1 MDNGNNFFKKN
12 WLTLILI
19 ALLGGV
25 SIMWIKNMNETK
37 AKEEAAVEK
46 ADSGAV
52 ASQEAV
58 ASLAGTMAKE
68 DSIPQETAD
77 PLKDEPVVR
86 LRPSLI
92 KGPACMVANT
102 FESYYPRNVIDGNR
116 ATAWGLESYQGSSG
130 TFVFRMPCRRLDH
143 ILVWN
148 GNWGEMGTWEDN
160 ARVRRLTI
168 SKKDAKGETTFIGSF
183 TLSNRHQSQTLRFD
197 FGAPETRDIETLIVK
212 ASGKYQGIL
221 FQDLYLAELIFFG
234 NK

>member
-58 ASLAGTMAKE
+58 DSLAGTMAKE

-102 FESYYPRNVIDGNR
+102 FESYYPRNVIDGKLAAYIGTKEGIKEGDKFDVFEAVVSEKDPNMTDWKPVGKIKVAKKGLWDNSEGAGQPIEGR
-116 ATAWGLESYQGSSG
+116 AYDKKEEQAGNSSLKC
-130 TFVFRMPCRRLDH
+130 TFFEGKVGKLGEGNLIRL
-143 ILVWN
+143 
-148 GNWGEMGTWEDN
+148 
-160 ARVRRLTI
+160 A
-168 SKKDAKGETTFIGSF
+168 
-183 TLSNRHQSQTLRFD
+183 
-197 FGAPETRDIETLIVK
+197 
-212 ASGKYQGIL
+212 GK
-221 FQDLYLAELIFFG
+221 
-234 NK
+234 

>member
-25 SIMWIKNMNETK
+25 SIMWIKDMNETK

-58 ASLAGTMAKE
+58 DSLAGTMAKE

-148 GNWGEMGTWEDN
+148 GNWGEMGAWEDN

-168 SKKDAKGETTFIGSF
+168 SKKDEKSPPCNAKCRGQSSYRLLKSHSLSATMWRTPASDPLPWNVPASA
-183 TLSNRHQSQTLRFD
+183 TL
-197 FGAPETRDIETLIVK
+197 K
-212 ASGKYQGIL
+212 ARQ
-221 FQDLYLAELIFFG
+221 
-234 NK
+234 

>member
-25 SIMWIKNMNETK
+25 SIMWIKDINETK

-58 ASLAGTMAKE
+58 DSLAGTMAKE

-116 ATAWGLESYQGSSG
+116 ATAWGLESYQGSGG

-143 ILVWN
+143 IVVWN
-148 GNWGEMGTWEDN
+148 GNWGEMGAWEDN

-168 SKKDAKGETTFIGSF
+168 SKKDAKSPPCNAKCRGQSSYRLLKSHS
-183 TLSNRHQSQTLRFD
+183 LSATMWRTPASDPLPWNVPASATLR
-197 FGAPETRDIETLIVK
+197 GRL
-212 ASGKYQGIL
+212 
-221 FQDLYLAELIFFG
+221 
-234 NK
+234 